1 MIKRRF
7 SVSPTRI
14 NSLRNGCAKIPFQAT
29 KSLFNCVQNY
39 PACTRTP
46 ASSNAGPWGKVTF
59 LNIAVTLDLAEQA
72 PLVCSSIHLA
82 FPRRPWEKRE
92 LKFIHLDP
100 TGVIMEYR
108 RMPRVGRRQFIQL
121 GASGLLIP
129 DYFNLR
135 AHSKPSQNSSFAAG
149 FGQAKSCIVLFAW
162 GGLSPWTASTQSRCG
177 VRNPRNFSSH
187 QNHCSGYSGKRASP
201 PIRPNHARMGDRPQ
215 RSSQCP
221 QSSLRSLLEL
231 TGHEPPNLSGNWPA
245 SRADWPSIG
254 SMVWEALGDGHGP
267 IPGTVALPYTTTVKR
282 PTDRT
287 RAFLD

>member
-1 MIKRRF
+1 
-7 SVSPTRI
+7 
-14 NSLRNGCAKIPFQAT
+14 
-29 KSLFNCVQNY
+29 
-39 PACTRTP
+39 
-46 ASSNAGPWGKVTF
+46 
-59 LNIAVTLDLAEQA
+59 
-72 PLVCSSIHLA
+72 
-82 FPRRPWEKRE
+82 
-92 LKFIHLDP
+92 
-100 TGVIMEYR
+100 MEYR

-162 GGLSPWTASTQSRCG
+162 GGLSHLDSLDPKPDAESGIRGTFRPIKTTVPGIQVSEHLPQFARTMQEWAI
-177 VRNPRNFSSH
+177 VRSVHHNAPSH
-187 QNHCSGYSGKRASP
+187 RSGAYW
-201 PIRPNHARMGDRPQ
+201 N
-215 RSSQCP
+215 
-221 QSSLRSLLEL
+221 L

-267 IPGTVALPYTTTVKR
+267 IPGTVALPYTLYDGVLYAR